1 MQAEVPCVVIAWGVV
16 FMGRSSSKKVAG
28 WFAALL
34 VLCAPVQHALAD
46 PASKTN
52 TTCDTG
58 LCTWSVAVNNTEVL
72 NGLYGANAD
81 GSVFVPAQQTSFSG
95 DGAFAAVNSLSGNL
109 DPILGFSLS
118 ASTGAVGKT
127 FSFAFSMP
135 IDLSGPIDANSSVSY
150 SLTSLSAAGAQITPL
165 FGKLVVAQEVD
176 TSIGGLA
183 PLNKGVDVGGLF
195 SFTGGPLTN
204 NSPVYTASNSFVGSL
219 QYDLMSIVVSF
230 ALSPFSQVGISGF
243 VQQVSA
249 VPEPGSL
256 ALMVVGVMALAL
268 VRRKRSQ
275 QHQA

>member
-1 MQAEVPCVVIAWGVV
+1 M
-16 FMGRSSSKKVAG
+16 MSSSSRKFTG

-34 VLCAPVQHALAD
+34 VLSVPVSNAVAD
-46 PASKTN
+46 VGAKPATDCN
-52 TTCDTG
+52 TG

-72 NGLYGANAD
+72 NGEYAANAD
-81 GSVFVPAQQTSFSG
+81 GSLYVPAQLTSFLDG
-95 DGAFAAVNSLSGNL
+95 DTFAAINSLSGNL

-118 ASTGAVGKT
+118 ASTGAAGKT

-135 IDLSGPIDANSSVSY
+135 IELSGPIDANSSVSY
-150 SLTSLSAAGAQITPL
+150 SLTSLSSAGAQITPL

-176 TSIGGLA
+176 TTVGGLA
-183 PLNKGVDVGGLF
+183 PLNKGVDVGNTF
-195 SFTGGPLTN
+195 SFFGGPLTN

-230 ALSPFSQVGISGF
+230 ALSPYSQVGISGF

-256 ALMVVGVMALAL
+256 ALMLVGVIALAAA
-268 VRRKRSQ
+268 RRKRP
-275 QHQA
+275 A